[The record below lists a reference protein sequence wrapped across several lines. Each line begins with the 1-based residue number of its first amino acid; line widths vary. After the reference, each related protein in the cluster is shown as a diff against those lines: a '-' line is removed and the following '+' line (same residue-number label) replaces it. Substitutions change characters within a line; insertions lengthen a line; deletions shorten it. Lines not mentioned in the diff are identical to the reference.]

1 MRIAIIGKKFPF
13 CGIVTYCRELI
24 RALRAQG
31 HTVAFY
37 YLHNEEVHEE
47 NEDSLPILLRTHI
60 YIVPQGDARQRLHD
74 QLRQFRPDV
83 VHASYALSFLDFAL
97 PDICAQLGV
106 PLVATF
112 HAAYDSRP
120 SFHNRLSGLVY
131 HMYARTLAR
140 CERVIIFSEPQKQRL
155 ARLGVSASRI
165 TVLPNG
171 VDINRYKPGHSEFKT
186 TIRAGTLLTYMGRI
200 DPEKNVGP
208 MLKIVTGL
216 PLDGD
221 VHLAVMGDGV
231 QAPKLKARYED
242 HPRVHWLG
250 FVADEAE
257 RVDVLRGS
265 DVFVLP
271 STIEGLSL
279 ALLEAMAC
287 GAAPVATD
295 VGADAEVVAG
305 CGAIIDPTR
314 LADELGPAVERMLAD
329 PIELKRLGQRAR
341 RRVVSRYAFRKNVE
355 RLLEIYEDVQ
365 RPTWRMAR

>member
-37 YLHNEEVHEE
+37 YLHNEEVQEE
-47 NEDSLPILLRTHI
+47 YEDGLPYLLRTHM
-60 YIVPQGDARQRLHD
+60 YIVPQGDAKQRLYE

-97 PDICAQLGV
+97 PDICEALGV
-106 PLVATF
+106 PLVVTF
-112 HAAYDSRP
+112 HPAFDTRP
-120 SFHNRLSGLVY
+120 SFHNRISAMVY
-131 HMYARTLAR
+131 RMYARTLAR
-140 CERVIIFSEPQKQRL
+140 TERVIIFSQAQKERL
-155 ARLGVSASRI
+155 MSYRVPASRI
-165 TVLPNG
+165 KILPNG
-171 VDINRYKPGHSEFKT
+171 VDVTRYKPGESSFK
-186 TIRAGTLLTYMGRI
+186 RDVGAGRLLTYMGRI

-208 MLKIVTGL
+208 LLKTFTGMAL
-216 PLDGD
+216 PDD

-231 QAPKLKARYED
+231 LGARLQARYAD

-250 FVADEAE
+250 FVESEA
-257 RVDVLRGS
+257 RRIDVLRGT
-265 DVFVLP
+265 DLFVLP
-271 STIEGLSL
+271 STVEGLSL

-295 VGADAEVVAG
+295 VGADGEVVAG

-314 LADELGPAVERMLAD
+314 VAEELEPAIAGLLAD
-329 PIELKRLGQRAR
+329 PTELDRLKERSR
-341 RRVVSRYAFRKNVE
+341 RRVVTRYAFQKNVDQ
-355 RLLEIYEDVQ
+355 LLAIYEDAQ
-365 RPTWRMAR
+365 RARWKLAR